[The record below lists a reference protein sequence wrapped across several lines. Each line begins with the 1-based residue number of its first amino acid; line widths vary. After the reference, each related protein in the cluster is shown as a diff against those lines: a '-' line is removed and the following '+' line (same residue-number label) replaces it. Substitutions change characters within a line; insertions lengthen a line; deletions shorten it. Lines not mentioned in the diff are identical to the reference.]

1 MTATK
6 GRRRRVKAPREPLEP
21 KVRKLRRQVVL
32 LVFLMLAIAVVAW
45 LQPMGYTA
53 AAANGIRHLIRR

>member
-1 MTATK
+1 
-6 GRRRRVKAPREPLEP
+6 LEP

-32 LVFLMLAIAVVAW
+32 LVFLMVAIAVVAW